1 MANVV
6 VPLLRFEESAD
17 SIQLDLAT
25 RGKNK
30 KSISTIQSP
39 LQFGSAYMVRCKNH
53 INLHPDSESEKCC
66 TNVTTQCALH
76 CAKHQLD
83 LNTSQKNTLIL
94 VFSYIYPTDENL
106 RPPSP
111 PEESWLNLLMFQE
124 KYFSTVL
131 NMLMYQEKYFRI
143 VENLGD
149 GLCLLY
155 SISEFIRNHMD
166 SSTPHTVTQYW
177 NSMSNI
183 TNYETMIESKI
194 LEEMA
199 MFLGDLSDDDFTWL
213 VEYFTMEEYELKKN
227 QKGPESHMTIP
238 NINRLDHPFV
248 NSLLLEIIDGTL
260 ESTRWPNECQAYVLS
275 KMLQVRIVII
285 QDHIEVGFYVLF
297 DTASSDFGGME
308 LPQSSS
314 FRKPPL
320 VKKTCYLLR
329 FDDGTPLGMC
339 HWTQSRFKH
348 FVYLDEK
355 MDEISPEERMIAYKG
370 RGGTQDLRWHPTNI
384 DSWENLFEKDM
395 LRNDSSAKED
405 ICSPPDHSKPIVD
418 ANMVEQQD
426 VREGGKREDDSGTG
440 QKSISL
446 SPAIAGSLP
455 KSDQQANDQND
466 PSELIHP

>member
-1 MANVV
+1 MLKMIQIAKGLVARLHTLPTDYANNVPYVAEIGDKNKLMPEVMTIIKCSTDGRICKIPIPNTKNKEVVANVV

-66 TNVTTQCALH
+66 VKTTTQCALH

-124 KYFSTVL
+124 KYFSTVTKR
-131 NMLMYQEKYFRI
+131 LMSQEKYFST

-177 NSMSNI
+177 NPMSNI

-199 MFLGDLSDDDFTWL
+199 TFLGDLSDDDFTWL
-213 VEYFTMEEYELKKN
+213 TEYFILEEYELKRN
-227 QKGPESHMTIP
+227 QKGPE
-238 NINRLDHPFV
+238 L
-248 NSLLLEIIDGTL
+248 
-260 ESTRWPNECQAYVLS
+260 
-275 KMLQVRIVII
+275 
-285 QDHIEVGFYVLF
+285 
-297 DTASSDFGGME
+297 
-308 LPQSSS
+308 
-314 FRKPPL
+314 
-320 VKKTCYLLR
+320 
-329 FDDGTPLGMC
+329 
-339 HWTQSRFKH
+339 
-348 FVYLDEK
+348 
-355 MDEISPEERMIAYKG
+355 
-370 RGGTQDLRWHPTNI
+370 
-384 DSWENLFEKDM
+384 
-395 LRNDSSAKED
+395 
-405 ICSPPDHSKPIVD
+405 
-418 ANMVEQQD
+418 
-426 VREGGKREDDSGTG
+426 
-440 QKSISL
+440 
-446 SPAIAGSLP
+446 
-455 KSDQQANDQND
+455 
-466 PSELIHP
+466 